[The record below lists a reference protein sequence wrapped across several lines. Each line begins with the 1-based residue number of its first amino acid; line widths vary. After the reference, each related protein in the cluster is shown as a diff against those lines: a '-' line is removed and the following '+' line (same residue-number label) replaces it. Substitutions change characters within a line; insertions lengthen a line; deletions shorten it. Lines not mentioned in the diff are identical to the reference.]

1 MTIQLNLLADAESRR
16 DGRDRLELLTAL
28 IAAPGFDPLYR
39 PDLIEFPPR
48 HPVYGWGCEVTGCEC
63 TARGTGL
70 CAAHDRQ
77 WREARKAGTGRA
89 EFVARAAKRTKT
101 AGLGTRSC
109 RICPE
114 RPAAGK
120 GDRLC
125 ARHHYRWRHYRS
137 TREGADLGE
146 WAGTQEPFPGY
157 GPCRVAVCPYL
168 AETPAGM
175 CPRHLIRY
183 RRDGKPGNVRVPG
196 RWAGICDE
204 NGLPV
209 RVLADDEL
217 AFRQWC
223 SAAEPVYRDG
233 TVNLRG
239 LQPLVKAEIQWGM
252 HVHAREP
259 DPARWNYDSLQ
270 RLAILSR
277 ANKVT
282 SLFDL
287 AEDWP
292 RRAAFPGPDAGN
304 VAVRMIISEMVEN
317 LWCVYYGPEDTRD
330 AGFIETD
337 HFGRRFR
344 RARSHYDLTAVSQ
357 RWLRD
362 MLWDHLAGILR
373 SNDCPRTRN
382 PFDCCRRAAAELSA
396 FLEADAPG
404 GGHDPALLHEEHAQ
418 RFAADQRHRE
428 RLGLHARGIT
438 RSDGKPSTVTQG
450 SRRAVFN
457 YLHAITY
464 GALET
469 GTADAIGLDRAFIT
483 AIPSGGPGTTRSRSP
498 FSDEAARALAD
509 EGSLRR
515 LAEDHDPNDV
525 GFRDAWEAI
534 VYTGRR
540 CSEILELRLDCTGRY
555 HGLPMLWHDQT
566 KVGNLNDAVRI
577 PEALC
582 LRLGERRA
590 RTLRRFEDRHGRPP
604 GREERAAMA
613 LFPSTFRN
621 PRFEKPVSYGRYS
634 TIFRAWA
641 DSLDLGSAVSHQAR
655 HSMATNLLRAGASLA
670 HVRRFLGHVS
680 DRMAERYVK
689 IAHSDLD
696 DALNAVWVAGPGS
709 AVPGRLLSG
718 GLAPMTR
725 EKALALSVD
734 LSRRSTPADGGFC
747 TYQPVV
753 DGGACPFNLDC
764 ENCDKFVMS
773 GADLLYWRR
782 KQEQWRA
789 IAERAPDDATADYL
803 HQVFEPTGRAIDGLE
818 KALAALGLLDQ
829 ALALDMRRPQDYF
842 HRIWSTAF
850 RAADLAEAGDDAGV
864 AELAGSR
871 HDR

>member
-1 MTIQLNLLADAESRR
+1 VTPQLNLLADDNSRR
-16 DGRDRLELLTAL
+16 ASRDRLELLTAL
-28 IAAPGFDPLYR
+28 IAAPGFDPLYQ
-39 PDLIEFPPR
+39 PDLIEIPPR
-48 HPVYGWGCEVTGCEC
+48 HPVYGWGCEVPGCEC
-63 TARGTGL
+63 LSRGTGM
-70 CAAHDRQ
+70 CWAHDVQ
-77 WREARKAGTGRA
+77 WRKARRAGTGWA
-89 EFVARAAKRTKT
+89 EFIAHAEPRTKNH
-101 AGLGTRSC
+101 GLGTRSC

-114 RPAAGK
+114 RPAPGK
-120 GDRLC
+120 GVRLC
-125 ARHHYRWRHYRS
+125 VRHRSRWNKHRAAAA
-137 TREGADLGE
+137 GADLGE
-146 WAGTQEPFPGY
+146 WADVQEPIPGY
-157 GPCRVAVCPYL
+157 GACRVTVCSFP
-168 AETPAGM
+168 AETPAGL

-183 RRDGKPGNVRVPG
+183 RRDGKPGNARLPA
-196 RWAGICDE
+196 RWADLYDAK
-204 NGLPV
+204 GLAVPV
-209 RVLADDEL
+209 LVDDEL

-223 SAAEPVYRDG
+223 SAAEPIYRDG
-233 TVNLRG
+233 AVNLRG

-252 HVHAREP
+252 HVHAQDP
-259 DPARWNYDSLQ
+259 APARWNYNYLQ
-270 RLAILSR
+270 RLAILCR

-292 RRAAFPGPDAGN
+292 RRDAFPGGGN
-304 VAVRMIISEMVEN
+304 VAVRMIISEIVEN
-317 LWCVYYGPEDTRD
+317 LWCVYYGLEDTRE

-337 HFGRRFR
+337 HFGRRFKQS
-344 RARSHYDLTAVSQ
+344 RSHYDLTAVSQ

-373 SNDCPRTRN
+373 SNDCPKTRG
-382 PFDCCRRAAAELSA
+382 PFDCYRRAVAELSA

-418 RFAADQRHRE
+418 RFIADQRHRE
-428 RLGLHARGIT
+428 RHGLPSRGIT
-438 RSDGKPSTVTQG
+438 RSDGKPSVVTQHT
-450 SRRAVFN
+450 RRTAFN
-457 YLHAITY
+457 SLHAITY
-464 GALET
+464 RALET

-483 AIPSGGPGTTRSRSP
+483 AIPPGGPGTTRSRSP
-498 FSDEAARALAD
+498 FSDAAARALAD
-509 EGSLRR
+509 EASLRR
-515 LAEDHDPNDV
+515 LTDVHDPNDI
-525 GFRDAWEAI
+525 GFRDVWETI

-555 HGLPMLWHDQT
+555 HGLPMIWHDQT
-566 KVGNLNDAVRI
+566 KVGSYNEAVRI
-577 PEALC
+577 PEPLY

-590 RTLRRFEDRHGRPP
+590 RVLGRFEDRHGRPP
-604 GREERAAMA
+604 SREERAAMA
-613 LFPSTFRN
+613 LFATTFRN
-621 PRFEKPVSYGRYS
+621 PRFEKSVSYGRYS
-634 TIFRAWA
+634 TIFRTWA

-670 HVRRFLGHVS
+670 HVRQFLGHVS
-680 DRMAERYVK
+680 DRMAERYIK

-696 DALNAVWVAGPGS
+696 DALNTVWVAGPGS
-709 AVPGRLLSG
+709 AVPGKLLSG

-803 HQVFEPTGRAIDGLE
+803 HQVFEPTARAIDGLE

-850 RAADLAEAGDDAGV
+850 RAADLAEAGDDGGV
-864 AELAGSR
+864 AELPGEPA
-871 HDR
+871 